1 MDTTTTTNTT
11 TTTIN
16 INDNDANDAQ
26 PPQPQRKERKPK
38 WMRAPTP
45 FEKQRGARLI
55 LEAAGRLRP
64 RRRVVAAVEADG
76 AVAEVEAA
84 VAAVALVAEAE
95 EEEEADNN
103 EERAAWRAM
112 LALNRRLRAP
122 PVVAAILRL
131 FPLLVAQA
139 RRQAPDTH
147 RDDGVKYDMTALPDA
162 FVLAQHPHC
171 FVRRR
176 SGGSGSSGE
185 GEEEALHSAH
195 MMVDASAT
203 LAETF
208 EVLLNE
214 FRLRPRRRHH
224 QHDDAPIEGRE
235 LLLQIRAYQDAFAAA
250 VVSKRAAAPTRA
262 SSSSAA

>member
-1 MDTTTTTNTT
+1 
-11 TTTIN
+11 
-16 INDNDANDAQ
+16 
-26 PPQPQRKERKPK
+26 
-38 WMRAPTP
+38 MRAPTP

-64 RRRVVAAVEADG
+64 RRRVVAAADG
-76 AVAEVEAA
+76 ASSVAEVEAA
-84 VAAVALVAEAE
+84 VAAVALVVEAE
-95 EEEEADNN
+95 EEEEADTNN

-162 FVLAQHPHC
+162 FVLAQHPRC
-171 FVRRR
+171 FLPRH
-176 SGGSGSSGE
+176 GSNSGE
-185 GEEEALHSAH
+185 EGEDEVEEAQHSAR
-195 MMVDASAT
+195 MMVDAAAA
-203 LAETF
+203 LAVTF

-262 SSSSAA
+262 SSSSA

>member
-1 MDTTTTTNTT
+1 MDTTTTTTTT
-11 TTTIN
+11 TTTI
-16 INDNDANDAQ
+16 NDANDAQ
-26 PPQPQRKERKPK
+26 PPQPQRKERRPK

-95 EEEEADNN
+95 EEEEAD

-139 RRQAPDTH
+139 MRQAPDTH

-162 FVLAQHPHC
+162 FVLAQHPRC
-171 FVRRR
+171 FLPRR
-176 SGGSGSSGE
+176 GSSTSGE
-185 GEEEALHSAH
+185 GEEEAQHSAR
-195 MMVDASAT
+195 MMVDAAAA
-203 LAETF
+203 LAVTF

-235 LLLQIRAYQDAFAAA
+235 LLLQIRAYQDAVAAA

-262 SSSSAA
+262 SSSSA